1 MRVSSY
7 TERLIVPLLQP
18 KLVHAPEIG
27 PAWLN
32 SPPLSMRSLR
42 GRAVLVDFWDYTCV
56 NCLRTLPYL
65 NEWHR
70 RYRDLGLTIIGVH
83 APEFYFASVPELVTL
98 ALRDFGIEY
107 PVMLDNEYAVW
118 QAFANKYW
126 PSKYLIDAEGYLR
139 YTAFGE
145 GHYAETEAAIQ
156 AVLREIDPGVR
167 LPALVEPVRVMDR
180 PGVLEACPRPTP
192 ELYLGYARGRIANP
206 EGLQQ
211 DQIHEYRAATGPADD
226 RVELAGTWESR
237 RDSLEAK
244 DAARML
250 TPYAAAEVNA
260 VLAPSAADPVA
271 RLEIRENGRPL
282 PAGARG
288 ADVREDASGTFV
300 TVDRP
305 RMYSLVRRESFTR
318 GVLELSSAS
327 RDLAFFAFTFV
338 SCPA

>member
-1 MRVSSY
+1 MS
-7 TERLIVPLLQP
+7 PLQP

-27 PAWLN
+27 PQWLN
-32 SPPLSMRSLR
+32 SPPLSLRALR

-56 NCLRTLPYL
+56 NCIRTLPYL

-70 RYRDLGLTIIGVH
+70 RYQPLGLTILGVH

-107 PVMLDNEYAVW
+107 PVMLDNDYSAW

-126 PSKYLIDAEGYLR
+126 PSKYLIDGEGYLR

-145 GHYAETEAAIQ
+145 GHYGETEAAIQ
-156 AVLREIDPGVR
+156 AVLRELDPRVH
-167 LPALVEPVRVMDR
+167 LPPLMEPVRDMDR
-180 PGVLEACPRPTP
+180 PGVIAACPRLTP

-206 EGLQQ
+206 EGLQE
-211 DQIHEYRAATGPADD
+211 DRVHEYRAGAGPAED
-226 RVELAGTWESR
+226 RVELAGAWESR

-250 TPYAAAEVNA
+250 VPYAAAEVNA
-260 VLAPSAADPVA
+260 VLAASAEDPVA

-282 PAGARG
+282 EPEARG
-288 ADVREDASGTFV
+288 GDVREDAAGTFV
-300 TVDRP
+300 SVDRP
-305 RMYSLVRRESFTR
+305 RMYSLVRRGRFAR
-318 GVLELSSAS
+318 GVLELSTTAK
-327 RDLAFFAFTFV
+327 DLAFFAFTYV
-338 SCPA
+338 SCPPGTPVARL